1 MMLIKI
7 PNKLEEFHRNLTKL
21 NSLDYDH
28 QTIAK

>member
-7 PNKLEEFHRNLTKL
+7 PNKLEEFRRNLTKL